1 MNSPVKKFKEV
12 KISNEDSGMTLIRD
26 ILNHVS
32 QFIDDT
38 SMIIFRGVSKDYTPD
53 SIRSGAAVRLDPYTK
68 REYTYSDYMAYIRGL
83 ITNAK
88 KNYPENYAH
97 WNDLEILGDLQHNG
111 AATCLVDFS
120 RNVLISLWFACGGIK
135 GRSSTDKD
143 EKSEEAG
150 VLYCYDVN
158 EDLIKRNNLKI
169 VKESDMTKPIEDFL
183 VETKPVTNYCS
194 NTEYSFFMWT
204 PSNLNNR
211 IARQDSVFIFGLPVF
226 TIEKH
231 SILKIVIPSQYKKPI
246 RRALEF
252 YFDVTD
258 TSIFNDR
265 HGFATIND
273 KLSIFSLSDDKYRQG
288 LDEMFKGNYSTAL
301 DFFIMHEN
309 KYLKIT
315 PTDPQELLDIA
326 ELHLSKAIC
335 YKNHN
340 HSNEGDRNKYSN
352 NSIREY
358 AKARS
363 YYLDALRAGKDNIP
377 EWKEN
382 YAKKLLRTC
391 NDEIHLLY
399 LNKEY
404 RRCIN
409 ACDIAIENIIILH
422 DEMKMVGYKSVYCQ
436 LSKLELILLIILEK
450 EKLQESDIK
459 EWESYYSEAQK
470 ETERS
475 EFDDMLLEFF
485 DMIWGGINKDLS
497 CNESDSY
504 TKNEGNKDFYKSV
517 IDKMKALEERF
528 NKEEKDSVPYSS
540 WDFTEIKDAI
550 SNTKIISE
558 DNKIALIELVAC
570 MISIRDRYN
579 IRELNT
585 HSGNT

>member
-1 MNSPVKKFKEV
+1 MNTPVKKFKEV
-12 KISNEDSGMTLIRD
+12 NINNEDSGMTLIRD

-32 QFIDDT
+32 QFADNT

-88 KNYPENYAH
+88 KNYPENYTN

-135 GRSSTDKD
+135 SSSSTDND
-143 EKSEEAG
+143 MKSEDAG

-169 VKESDMTKPIEDFL
+169 VKESDLTKPIEDFL

-211 IARQDSVFIFGLPVF
+211 IARQDSVFIFGLPIF
-226 TIEKH
+226 TIENH
-231 SILKIVIPSQYKKPI
+231 SILKIVIPSKIKQKI

-273 KLSIFSLSDDKYRQG
+273 KLSVFSLSDDKYRQG

-309 KYLKIT
+309 NNHIAT
-315 PTDPQELLDIA
+315 STDPEELLKIA

-340 HSNEGDRNKYSN
+340 HSNEDERNKYSDN
-352 NSIREY
+352 AIREY
-358 AKARS
+358 SKARS
-363 YYLDALRAGKDNIP
+363 YYVNALRAGKDNSP
-377 EWKEN
+377 EWKEI

-399 LNKEY
+399 LKNEY

-409 ACDIAIENIIILH
+409 ACEMAIKNIAILH
-422 DEMKMVGYKSVYCQ
+422 DEMKMEGYKSVYCR

-450 EKLQESDIK
+450 EMLQDSEIE
-459 EWESYYSEAQK
+459 EWKNYYDDAQK

-485 DMIWGGINKDLS
+485 KLIWDSINRDIISK
-497 CNESDSY
+497 ESNLNIVTNDYS
-504 TKNEGNKDFYKSV
+504 DFQES
-517 IDKMKALEERF
+517 IIERF

-550 SNTKIISE
+550 SNTKIIS
-558 DNKIALIELVAC
+558 DDKKIELIEVVAC

-585 HSGNT
+585 HTGNT

>member
-1 MNSPVKKFKEV
+1 MNTPVKKFKEV
-12 KISNEDSGMTLIRD
+12 NINNEDSGMTLIRD

-32 QFIDDT
+32 QFADNT

-88 KNYPENYAH
+88 KNYPENYTN

-135 GRSSTDKD
+135 SSSSTDND
-143 EKSEEAG
+143 MNSEDAG

-169 VKESDMTKPIEDFL
+169 VKESDLTKPIEDFL

-211 IARQDSVFIFGLPVF
+211 IARQDSVFIFGLPIF
-226 TIEKH
+226 TIENH
-231 SILKIVIPSQYKKPI
+231 SILKIVIPSKFKNTI
-246 RRALEF
+246 RKALEF

-273 KLSIFSLSDDKYRQG
+273 KLSVFSLSDDKYRQG

-309 KYLKIT
+309 NDLIAT
-315 PTDPQELLDIA
+315 STDPEGLLKIA

-340 HSNEGDRNKYSN
+340 HSNEDERNKYSDN
-352 NSIREY
+352 AIREY
-358 AKARS
+358 SKARS
-363 YYLDALRAGKDNIP
+363 YYVKALRAGKDNSP
-377 EWKEN
+377 EWKEI

-399 LNKEY
+399 LKNEY

-409 ACDIAIENIIILH
+409 ACEIAIKNIAILH
-422 DEMKMVGYKSVYCQ
+422 DEMEMGGYKSVYCR

-450 EKLQESDIK
+450 EMLQDSDIE
-459 EWESYYSEAQK
+459 EWKNYYDDAQK

-485 DMIWGGINKDLS
+485 KLIWDSINKDLIS
-497 CNESDSY
+497 KESNLDIGTNGYS
-504 TKNEGNKDFYKSV
+504 DFRES
-517 IDKMKALEERF
+517 IIERF

-550 SNTKIISE
+550 SNTKIIS
-558 DNKIALIELVAC
+558 DDKKIELIEVVAC

-585 HSGNT
+585 HTGNT